1 MLGNLS
7 KYCSGKR
14 VEISKYL
21 SQLGFGGSA
30 PDGKAQSGG
39 YVTKQRKATRVQ
51 KKKKSRKVRKTQ
63 KKRKQ
68 GRATRKNRK

>member
-1 MLGNLS
+1 MLGKLS

-14 VEISKYL
+14 VEINKYL

-39 YVTKQRKATRVQ
+39 YVTKQRKAIRVQ
-51 KKKKSRKVRKTQ
+51 KKKSRKVRKTQ